1 MSKPSERALH
11 SGPVSPRH
19 VPVPG
24 LVPVPRRVSHPVRM
38 VVVDQ
43 EQIVREGV
51 RAMLGGSD
59 SVSVVGD
66 ADGHDAAIEA
76 VDALLPDVVLLGLPL
91 SDDGLALCA
100 ALVGRWP
107 RPALLVMS
115 ADAPEMVVLA
125 AWRAGARGYVLRS
138 IGPTQLVSVIE
149 AVAAGEPVLD
159 PVLGG
164 RLLARLIS
172 GSART
177 GLVELEDDAQVRVP
191 APSGAP
197 KALSNREREV
207 LIHVSRGLS
216 NSLIAREL
224 FISEETVRSHIKAIL
239 RKLHAT
245 HRSQAVAI
253 AVRAGLCD

>member
-1 MSKPSERALH
+1 MNRPFERALH
-11 SGPVSPRH
+11 RDVAAPRRGF
-19 VPVPG
+19 VPS
-24 LVPVPRRVSHPVRM
+24 LVPSPRRVPPPVRM
-38 VVVDQ
+38 LVVDQ

-51 RAMLGGSD
+51 RAMLDHSS

-66 ADGHDAAIEA
+66 ADGHDAALEA
-76 VDALLPDVVLLGLPL
+76 ADALLPDVVLLGLPFP
-91 SDDGLALCA
+91 DDGLALCA

-107 RPALLVMS
+107 RPGLLVMS
-115 ADAPEMVVLA
+115 TDAPEMAVLA
-125 AWRAGARGYVLRS
+125 AWRAGARGYVLRG
-138 IGPTQLVSVIE
+138 IGQTQLVSAIQ

-172 GSART
+172 GSVRT
-177 GLVELEDDAQVRVP
+177 GTVELDDDAGVRVP
-191 APSGAP
+191 ASSGAP
-197 KALSNREREV
+197 KPLTNREREV
-207 LIHVSRGLS
+207 LVQISRGLS